1 MFHARGR
8 RLKFVMFALRA
19 IGWLGAGLA
28 GAPASPQSASPAM
41 ARPNFVIIRVDDL
54 RWDDLAIAGHPFA
67 ETPAIDSLA
76 RGGVQFLNAF
86 AATPCA
92 RRAVPAS

>member
-28 GAPASPQSASPAM
+28 CAPALSQSTSPAP
-41 ARPNFVIIRVDDL
+41 AHPNFVIILVDDL
-54 RWDDLAIAGHPFA
+54 R
-67 ETPAIDSLA
+67 
-76 RGGVQFLNAF
+76 
-86 AATPCA
+86 
-92 RRAVPAS
+92 